1 MRNLK
6 NLLLVVFI
14 TGLLLPSCGPEHK
27 KEEKNT
33 EETVMADSLEKADVA
48 EEVKDST
55 GKTIVIVRDTVVVT
69 KYITVSDQEK
79 REAKRIKDPLPS
91 WRNTKNKNRIIEFV
105 KVVTDKESPNY
116 VPPAERI
123 ATFDND
129 GTLWSE
135 QPIYFQLYF
144 VFDRIKVLAPSHPKW
159 KKDKLI
165 QAVIDNDLK
174 KVRKY
179 GAEGLGK
186 LMALTQAGMT
196 TEEFDPIVQQ
206 WFKTA
211 RHPITGKKFSDM
223 VFQPML
229 ELINFLKENDFKVY
243 IVSGGGIDFMRPWT
257 EKAYGIPKEQVIGSR
272 QKLEYTKV
280 NGKPVLMK
288 LTDIEFVDEAAN
300 KVIAI
305 YQIIGKKPVLS
316 FGNSDGDLQMLEWTW
331 SGKGKRLSA
340 YIHHTDAKR
349 EWAYD
354 RNSKVGTLDKGLDE
368 AAEKGWLV
376 VDMKKDWEVIH
387 PYELKK

>member
-1 MRNLK
+1 MK
-6 NLLLVVFI
+6 NLLNLFLVI
-14 TGLLLPSCGPEHK
+14 LLTGLLLPSCESDQDKGEK
-27 KEEKNT
+27 KT
-33 EETVMADSLEKADVA
+33 TDIETDTLGVVTRT
-48 EEVKDST
+48 DST
-55 GKTIVIVRDTVVVT
+55 EAEKTIVIIRDTVVVT
-69 KYITVSDQEK
+69 KYITVSEK
-79 REAKRIKDPLPS
+79 EKKEAKRIKDPLPS
-91 WRNTKNKNRIIEFV
+91 WNDTKSKNRIIEFV

-116 VPPAERI
+116 VAPSDRI

-135 QPIYFQLYF
+135 QLVYFQIYF
-144 VFDRIKVLAPSHPKW
+144 VFDRIKALAPSHPKW

-165 QAVIDNDLK
+165 QAVINNDLE

-196 TEEFDPIVQQ
+196 TDEFDRIVEK
-206 WFKTA
+206 WIKTA
-211 RHPITGKKFSDM
+211 RHPVTGKKYTEM

-229 ELINFLKENDFKVY
+229 ELINFLKENNFKVY
-243 IVSGGGIDFMRPWT
+243 IVSGGGVDFMRSWT
-257 EKAYGIPKEQVIGSR
+257 EEVYGIPKEQVIGSR
-272 QKLEYTKV
+272 QKLEYKKV

-288 LTDIEFVDEAAN
+288 LSDIDFVDDGPN
-300 KVIAI
+300 KAIAI
-305 YQIIGKKPVLS
+305 HQIIGKKPVLS

-331 SGKGKRLSA
+331 SGKGKRLCA

-354 RNSKVGTLDKGLDE
+354 RKSKIGTLDKGLDE

-387 PYELKK
+387 TYELKK

>member
-1 MRNLK
+1 MK
-6 NLLLVVFI
+6 NLLNLFLI
-14 TGLLLPSCGPEHK
+14 IFLTGLFLSSCEFDHNKGEK
-27 KEEKNT
+27 KTTGSELDTLAVTREEDNK
-33 EETVMADSLEKADVA
+33 E
-48 EEVKDST
+48 
-55 GKTIVIVRDTVVVT
+55 KTIVIMEDTVVVT
-69 KYITVSDQEK
+69 KNVTISEKEK

-91 WRNTKNKNRIIEFV
+91 WNDTNSKNRIIEFV
-105 KVVTDKESPNY
+105 KVVTDKESANY
-116 VPPAERI
+116 VPPPERI

-144 VFDRIKVLAPSHPKW
+144 VFDRIKALAPSHPKW

-165 QAVIDNDLK
+165 QAVINDDLE

-186 LMALTQAGMT
+186 LMALTQSGMT
-196 TEEFDPIVQQ
+196 TDEFDPLVKKWI
-206 WFKTA
+206 KTA
-211 RHPITGKKFSDM
+211 RHPVTGKKFSEM

-257 EKAYGIPKEQVIGSR
+257 EQVYGVPKEQVIGSR
-272 QKLEYTKV
+272 QKLKYEKV

-288 LTDIEFVDEAAN
+288 LSDIEFVDDAAN

-305 YQIIGKKPVLS
+305 YQIIGKRPILS

-331 SGKGKRLSA
+331 AGKGKRMSA

-349 EWAYD
+349 EWVYD
-354 RNSKVGTLDKGLDE
+354 RNSKIGTLNKGLDE

-376 VDMKKDWEVIH
+376 VDMKKDWKVIH

>member
-1 MRNLK
+1 MRNLV
-6 NLLLVVFI
+6 NIFLVAIMTGFLLV
-14 TGLLLPSCGPEHK
+14 SCENEQNKSDQKIVNGGE
-27 KEEKNT
+27 
-33 EETVMADSLEKADVA
+33 ADTLAATRA
-48 EEVKDST
+48 EDSVK
-55 GKTIVIVRDTVVVT
+55 KTIVILRDTVVIT
-69 KYITVSDQEK
+69 KYVTVSKKEK

-91 WRNTKNKNRIIEFV
+91 WNDTKSKTRIIEFV
-105 KVVTDKESPNY
+105 KVVTDKVSPNY
-116 VPPAERI
+116 IPPSERI

-135 QPIYFQLYF
+135 QPFYFQIFF
-144 VFDRIKVLAPSHPKW
+144 VFDRIKAMAPSHPKW

-165 QAVIDNDLK
+165 QAVINNDLE

-186 LMALTQAGMT
+186 LMGLTQAGMT
-196 TEEFDPIVQQ
+196 TDEFDPIVKE
-206 WFKTA
+206 WIKTA
-211 RHPITGKKFSDM
+211 RHPVTGKKFTEM

-229 ELINFLKENDFKVY
+229 ELIDFLKDNDFKVY

-257 EKAYGIPKEQVIGSR
+257 ETVYGIPTEQVIGSR
-272 QKLEYTKV
+272 QKLEYEKV

-288 LTDIEFVDEAAN
+288 MTDIEFVDDGPN
-300 KVIAI
+300 KPIAI
-305 YQIIGKKPVLS
+305 HQIIGKRPVIS

-331 SGKGKRLSA
+331 AGNGKRLSA

-354 RNSKVGTLDKGLDE
+354 RNSKIGTLDKGLDE

-376 VDMKKDWEVIH
+376 VDMKKDWEVIY
-387 PYELKK
+387 PYDRKK

>member
-6 NLLLVVFI
+6 NLLLVILMMGVV
-14 TGLLLPSCGPEHK
+14 LPSCGPEHK

-33 EETVMADSLEKADVA
+33 EETVMADTLEKV
-48 EEVKDST
+48 EEAKDST
-55 GKTIVIVRDTVVVT
+55 EKTIVIIRDTVVVT

-91 WRNTKNKNRIIEFV
+91 WNDTKSKNRIIEFV
-105 KVVTDKESPNY
+105 KIVTDKESPNY
-116 VPPAERI
+116 IPPAERI

-144 VFDRIKVLAPSHPKW
+144 VFDRIKALAPSHPKW

-165 QAVIDNDLK
+165 QAVIDNNLK